1 MASVHISSLGILM
14 GELFTG
20 ESLNSLDLMQRIL
33 QEGLSG
39 QFHKGPAVAAL

>member
-1 MASVHISSLGILM
+1 MASVHISNLGILM

-33 QEGLSG
+33 QEGLSS
-39 QFHKGPAVAAL
+39 QFHKGQVLAAL